1 MNLLN
6 RLTLKNLRLNKKR
19 TLVTIIGII
28 LSTALITGVATLVS
42 SFRNTIIEY
51 EKQHSGDY
59 HYVFYDVPSS
69 DLKYIKNNRNVEEIY
84 LNEDLGYSLLENGK
98 NSDKPYLYL
107 KAYSKG
113 SIEKLGF
120 KLIDGRLPEND
131 NEVVISSHI
140 KSNGG
145 VEYKIGD
152 ELNLNLGERIS
163 EGESIGQDVALKE
176 TENEK
181 IINESQKNYKIVGII
196 ERPNFD
202 IEPYYAPGYT
212 VVTILDDN
220 DVSGKLNVYVKYK
233 NVRKHISTTAQIIGI
248 DEQVM
253 KRMSDRSDN
262 MVSDSDIETFENAKY
277 IFATNDGLIRWE
289 NLEFKETTTN
299 TLYAVS
305 AVVIVIIIITS
316 VFCIRNSFEISIT
329 EKTKQYGMLASVG
342 ATSKQIK
349 KNVLYE
355 GFVLGIIGIP
365 IGILS
370 GLLAIF
376 VLLKIVSN
384 ILKDFLGFEFVF
396 TTNFFAIVISIILAI
411 ITIYLSARKSAKKA
425 SKISPIEA
433 IRNTDD
439 IKIKA
444 KKLKTPKIIK
454 KIFGVGGDIS
464 YKNLKRN
471 RKKYR
476 TTVISIIVS
485 VSIFIAMNAFV
496 QYAIGATSVYYKDY
510 DYNLVVS
517 GKEEDIN
524 QLLELAKN
532 DTVKKYSI
540 IRELSVKVSKD
551 AIEKHYTNEKKVADE
566 SVGTVNTEGNEEYIT
581 LVAVGKDEYMRILN
595 KNGLK
600 YEDVKNKVILN
611 DSAKTY
617 ISDKQVYSTYRIYDY
632 KKGDY
637 ISANIEN
644 KSIDLEIV
652 AITDTMPMGLQNSYY
667 SNGMFIISDEFF
679 DEYKDKNDRSI
690 NLYLDSS
697 NPNELEEIAQKS
709 SACKYVENIEIIA
722 KEQNAMWLVISIF
735 LYGFIAVISLIGVTN
750 IFNTITTNMELRQK
764 EFANLK
770 SIGMTKKEFNRMIR
784 LESVLYG
791 GKALII
797 GIPIGI
803 ALSYLLFKAFDIG
816 YAMMYTLPL
825 KAIGISIVA
834 VAILIWVIM
843 RFSLKKINKQNIIET
858 IRKDNI

>member
-42 SFRNTIIEY
+42 SFRSTIIEY
-51 EKQHSGDY
+51 EKQDSGDY
-59 HYVFYDVPSS
+59 HYVFYNVPAD
-69 DLKYIKNNRNVEEIY
+69 DLKYIKNNRNVEDVY
-84 LNEDLGYSLLENGK
+84 LNEDLGYSLLDGSK
-98 NSDKPYLYL
+98 NEDKPYLYL

-113 SIEKLGF
+113 SIEKLGIEL
-120 KLIDGRLPEND
+120 KEGRLPEND

-152 ELNLNLGERIS
+152 ELDLKLGERIS
-163 EGESIGQDVALKE
+163 DGESLDQGKALDE
-176 TENEK
+176 ERSESFVLRNE
-181 IINESQKNYKIVGII
+181 KNYKIVGII

-202 IEPYYAPGYT
+202 IEPYTAPGYT
-212 VVTILDDN
+212 VLTILNEN
-220 DVSGKLNVYVKYK
+220 DIKGSLNVYVRYK
-233 NVRKHISTTAQIIGI
+233 DVKKHLATTAQIIGI
-248 DEQVM
+248 DEQVL
-253 KRMSDRSDN
+253 KRISDPSNGMISESDTE
-262 MVSDSDIETFENAKY
+262 ILGNAKY
-277 IFATNDGLIRWE
+277 VFSKNDSLIRWE
-289 NLEFKETTTN
+289 NLELKEATRN
-299 TLYAVS
+299 VLYTVS
-305 AVVIVIIIITS
+305 AIVIVIMIVTS

-329 EKTKQYGMLASVG
+329 EKTRQYGMLASVG
-342 ATSKQIK
+342 ATSKQIR

-355 GFVLGIIGIP
+355 GLILGLIGVP
-365 IGILS
+365 VGILS
-370 GLLAIF
+370 GLIAIF
-376 VLLKIVSN
+376 VLLKVISH
-384 ILKDFLGFEFVF
+384 ILKSFLGFEFIF
-396 TTNFFAIVISIILAI
+396 TTNLLAIAISILLAG
-411 ITIYLSARKSAKKA
+411 ITIYLSARKSAKRA

-444 KKLKTPKIIK
+444 KKLRTPRIIK
-454 KIFGVGGDIS
+454 SLFGVGGDIS

-485 VSIFIAMNAFV
+485 VSIFIAMSAFIE
-496 QYAIGATSVYYKDY
+496 YAFGTTSVYYKDY
-510 DYNLVVS
+510 DYNLIVNGRTS
-517 GKEEDIN
+517 EIN
-524 QLLELAKN
+524 QLLEIVKN

-540 IRELSVKVSKD
+540 NRNLVAEVAGRELRN
-551 AIEKHYTNEKKVADE
+551 HYTSEKKNADE
-566 SVGTVNTEGNEEYIT
+566 SLGMINSNDEKDYAN
-581 LVAVGKDEYMRILN
+581 LVAVGKDEYMRFLS

-600 YEDVKNKVILN
+600 YDDVKDKVILN

-617 ISDKQVYSTYRIYDY
+617 IDSKKAYSMYRIYDY
-632 KKGDY
+632 KKGDH
-637 ISANIEN
+637 ISASING
-644 KSIDLEIV
+644 KSTDLEIA
-652 AITDTMPMGLQNSYY
+652 AIVDSVPMGPYY
-667 SNGMFIISDEFF
+667 SNGMFIVSDEFF
-679 DEYKDKNDRSI
+679 DKYKSKEDMSVS
-690 NLYLDSS
+690 LYMDSS
-697 NPNELEEIAQKS
+697 NPNELEEIVRKS
-709 SACKYVENIEIIA
+709 NIGSYVENIETIA
-722 KEQNAMWLVISIF
+722 KEQNAMMLAISIF

-791 GKALII
+791 GKALVI
-797 GIPIGI
+797 GIPIGVG
-803 ALSYLLFKAFDIG
+803 LSYLLFKAFGIS
-816 YAMMYTLPL
+816 YEMTYELPF
-825 KAIGISIVA
+825 KAIGISIVV
-834 VAILIWVIM
+834 VAILIWVVM

>member
-42 SFRNTIIEY
+42 SFRSTIIEY
-51 EKQHSGDY
+51 EKQDSGDY
-59 HYVFYDVPSS
+59 HYVFYNVPVD
-69 DLKYIKNNRNVEEIY
+69 DLKYIKNNRNVEDVY
-84 LNEDLGYSLLENGK
+84 LNEDLGYSLLDGSK
-98 NSDKPYLYL
+98 NEDKPYLYL

-113 SIEKLGF
+113 SIEKLGIEL
-120 KLIDGRLPEND
+120 KEGRLPEND

-152 ELNLNLGERIS
+152 ELDLKLGERIS
-163 EGESIGQDVALKE
+163 DGESLDQGKALDE
-176 TENEK
+176 ERSESFVLRNE
-181 IINESQKNYKIVGII
+181 KNYKIVGII

-202 IEPYYAPGYT
+202 IEPYTAPGYT
-212 VVTILDDN
+212 VLTILNEN
-220 DVSGKLNVYVKYK
+220 DIKGSLNVYVRYK
-233 NVRKHISTTAQIIGI
+233 DVKKHLATTAQIIGI
-248 DEQVM
+248 DEQVL
-253 KRMSDRSDN
+253 KRISDPSNGMISESDTE
-262 MVSDSDIETFENAKY
+262 IFGNAKY
-277 IFATNDGLIRWE
+277 VFSENDSLIRWE
-289 NLEFKETTTN
+289 NLEFKEATRN
-299 TLYAVS
+299 VLYTVS
-305 AVVIVIIIITS
+305 AIVIVIIIVTS

-329 EKTKQYGMLASVG
+329 EKTRQYGMLASVG
-342 ATSKQIK
+342 ATSKQIR

-355 GFVLGIIGIP
+355 GLILGLIGVP
-365 IGILS
+365 VGILS
-370 GLLAIF
+370 GLIA
-376 VLLKIVSN
+376 
-384 ILKDFLGFEFVF
+384 
-396 TTNFFAIVISIILAI
+396 ISILLAG

-444 KKLKTPKIIK
+444 KKLRTPRIIK
-454 KIFGVGGDIS
+454 SLFGVGGDIS

-485 VSIFIAMNAFV
+485 VSIFIAMSAFIE
-496 QYAIGATSVYYKDY
+496 YAFGTTSVYYKDY
-510 DYNLVVS
+510 DYNLIVNGRTS
-517 GKEEDIN
+517 EIN
-524 QLLELAKN
+524 QLLEIAKN

-540 IRELSVKVSKD
+540 NRDLVAEVAGRELRN
-551 AIEKHYTNEKKVADE
+551 HYTSEKKNADE
-566 SVGTVNTEGNEEYIT
+566 SLGMINSNDEKDYAN
-581 LVAVGKDEYMRILN
+581 LVAVGKDEYMRFLS

-600 YEDVKNKVILN
+600 YDDVKDKVILN

-617 ISDKQVYSTYRIYDY
+617 IDSKKAYSMYRIYDY
-632 KKGDY
+632 KKGDH
-637 ISANIEN
+637 ISASIDG
-644 KSIDLEIV
+644 KSTDLEIA
-652 AITDTMPMGLQNSYY
+652 AIVDSVPMGPYY
-667 SNGMFIISDEFF
+667 SNGMFIVSDEFF
-679 DEYKDKNDRSI
+679 DKYKSKEDMSVS
-690 NLYLDSS
+690 LYMDSS
-697 NPNELEEIAQKS
+697 NPNELEEIVRKS
-709 SACKYVENIEIIA
+709 NIGSYVENIETIA
-722 KEQNAMWLVISIF
+722 KEQNAMMLAISIF

-791 GKALII
+791 GKALVI
-797 GIPIGI
+797 GIPIGVG
-803 ALSYLLFKAFDIG
+803 LSYLLFKAFGIS
-816 YAMMYTLPL
+816 YEMTYELPF
-825 KAIGISIVA
+825 KAIGISIIA
-834 VAILIWVIM
+834 VAILIWTIM
-843 RFSLKKINKQNIIET
+843 KFSLNKINKQNIIET

>member
-42 SFRNTIIEY
+42 SFRSTIIEY
-51 EKQHSGDY
+51 EKQDSGDY
-59 HYVFYDVPSS
+59 HYVFYNVPVD
-69 DLKYIKNNRNVEEIY
+69 DLKYIKNNRNVEDVY
-84 LNEDLGYSLLENGK
+84 LNEDLGYSLLDGSK
-98 NSDKPYLYL
+98 NEDKPYLYL

-113 SIEKLGF
+113 SIEKLGIEL
-120 KLIDGRLPEND
+120 KEGRLPEND

-152 ELNLNLGERIS
+152 ELDLKLGERIS
-163 EGESIGQDVALKE
+163 DGESLDQGMALDE
-176 TENEK
+176 ERSESFVLRNE
-181 IINESQKNYKIVGII
+181 KNYKIVGII

-202 IEPYYAPGYT
+202 IEPYTAPGYT
-212 VVTILDDN
+212 VLTILNEN
-220 DVSGKLNVYVKYK
+220 DIKGSLNVYVRYK
-233 NVRKHISTTAQIIGI
+233 DVKKHLATTAQIIGI
-248 DEQVM
+248 DEQVL
-253 KRMSDRSDN
+253 KRISDPSNGMISESDTE
-262 MVSDSDIETFENAKY
+262 IFENAKY
-277 IFATNDGLIRWE
+277 VFSENDSLIRWE
-289 NLEFKETTTN
+289 NLEFKEATRN
-299 TLYAVS
+299 VLYTVS
-305 AVVIVIIIITS
+305 AIVIVIIIVTS

-329 EKTKQYGMLASVG
+329 EKTRQYGMLASVG
-342 ATSKQIK
+342 ATSKQIR

-355 GFVLGIIGIP
+355 GLILGLIGVP
-365 IGILS
+365 VGILS
-370 GLLAIF
+370 GLIAIF
-376 VLLKIVSN
+376 VLLKVISH
-384 ILKDFLGFEFVF
+384 ILKSFLGFEFIF
-396 TTNFFAIVISIILAI
+396 TTNLSAIAISILLAG

-444 KKLKTPKIIK
+444 KKLRTPRIIK
-454 KIFGVGGDIS
+454 SLFGVGGDIS

-485 VSIFIAMNAFV
+485 VSIFIAMSAFIE
-496 QYAIGATSVYYKDY
+496 YAFGTTSVYYKDY
-510 DYNLVVS
+510 DYNLIVNGRTS
-517 GKEEDIN
+517 EIN
-524 QLLELAKN
+524 QLLEIAKN

-540 IRELSVKVSKD
+540 NRDLVAEVAGRELRN
-551 AIEKHYTNEKKVADE
+551 HYTSEKKNADE
-566 SVGTVNTEGNEEYIT
+566 SLGMINSNDEKDYAN
-581 LVAVGKDEYMRILN
+581 LVAVGKDEYMRFLS

-600 YEDVKNKVILN
+600 YDDVKDKVILN

-617 ISDKQVYSTYRIYDY
+617 IDSKKAYSMYRIYDY
-632 KKGDY
+632 KKGDH
-637 ISANIEN
+637 ISASIDG
-644 KSIDLEIV
+644 KSTDLEIA
-652 AITDTMPMGLQNSYY
+652 AIVDSVPMGPYY
-667 SNGMFIISDEFF
+667 SNGMFIVSDEFF
-679 DEYKDKNDRSI
+679 DKYKSKEDMSVS
-690 NLYLDSS
+690 LYMDSS
-697 NPNELEEIAQKS
+697 NPNELEEIVRKS
-709 SACKYVENIEIIA
+709 NIGSYVENIETIA
-722 KEQNAMWLVISIF
+722 KEQNAMMLAISIF

-791 GKALII
+791 GKALVI
-797 GIPIGI
+797 GIPIGVG
-803 ALSYLLFKAFDIG
+803 LSYLLFKAFGIS
-816 YAMMYTLPL
+816 YEMTYELPF
-825 KAIGISIVA
+825 KAIGISIVV

>member
-42 SFRNTIIEY
+42 SFRSTIIEY

-59 HYVFYDVPSS
+59 HYVFYNVPAD
-69 DLKYIKNNRNVEEIY
+69 DLKYIRNNRNLDEVY
-84 LNEDLGYSLLENGK
+84 LNEDLGYSLLNGGK
-98 NSDKPYLYL
+98 NEDKPYLYL

-113 SIEKLGF
+113 SIEKLGIS
-120 KLIDGRLPEND
+120 LVDGRLPEND

-152 ELNLNLGERIS
+152 ELDLNLGERIS
-163 EGESIGQDVALKE
+163 DGESLGQGVALKDV
-176 TENEK
+176 ENEEFVPK
-181 IINESQKNYKIVGII
+181 SEKTYKIVGII
-196 ERPNFD
+196 ERPNLD
-202 IEPYYAPGYT
+202 VEPYTAPGYT
-212 VVTILDDN
+212 VLTILSDKYVTN
-220 DVSGKLNVYVKYK
+220 NLNVYVRYK
-233 NVRKHISTTAQIIGI
+233 DVKKHITTTAQIIGI

-253 KRMSDRSDN
+253 KRITDPSNGMISESDT
-262 MVSDSDIETFENAKY
+262 EAFGNAKY
-277 IFATNDGLIRWE
+277 SFSENDGLLRWE
-289 NLEFKETTTN
+289 NLEFNESTTN

-305 AVVIVIIIITS
+305 AVVIVIIIVTS
-316 VFCIRNSFEISIT
+316 VFCIKNSFEISIT
-329 EKTKQYGMLASVG
+329 EKTRQYGMLASVG

-355 GFVLGIIGIP
+355 GLILGLIGIP
-365 IGILS
+365 VGILS
-370 GLLAIF
+370 GLVAIF
-376 VLLKIVSN
+376 ILLKVISN
-384 ILKDFLGFEFVF
+384 ILKDFLGIEFIY
-396 TTNFFAIVISIILAI
+396 TTSFLAIAISIVLAS

-433 IRNTDD
+433 IRNADD

-444 KKLKTPKIIK
+444 KKLRTPKIIK
-454 KIFGVGGDIS
+454 RLFGIGGDIS

-485 VSIFIAMNAFV
+485 VSIFIAMSAFV
-496 QYAIGATSVYYKDY
+496 QYAFGATSVYYKNY
-510 DYNLVVS
+510 DYNLVVNAS
-517 GKEEDIN
+517 ESDIN
-524 QLLELAKN
+524 QLLEIAKN

-540 IRELSVKVSKD
+540 TRQLMLDVSEKELTN
-551 AIEKHYTNEKKVADE
+551 HYTNEKKSADE
-566 SVGTVNTEGNEEYIT
+566 SIGVINPDNEKDYIT
-581 LVAVGKDEYMRILN
+581 IFAVGKEEYMRFLN

-600 YEDVKNKVILN
+600 YEDVKDKVILK
-611 DSAKTY
+611 DSTKTY
-617 ISDKQVYSTYRIYDY
+617 IDSKKTYSMYRVYDY

-637 ISANIEN
+637 ISASIDG
-644 KSIDLEIV
+644 KSIDLEIA
-652 AITDTMPMGLQNSYY
+652 AIVDSVPMGLQNDYY
-667 SNGMFIISDEFF
+667 PNGMLIVSDEFF
-679 DEYKDKNDRSI
+679 DKYKNKDDMSVS
-690 NLYLDSS
+690 LYADSS
-697 NPNELEEIAQKS
+697 NPSELEEFAKKS
-709 SACKYVENIEIIA
+709 SAVKYVENIETMV
-722 KEQNAMWLVISIF
+722 KEQSAMWLVISIF

-803 ALSYLLFKAFDIG
+803 GLSYLLFKSFGIG
-816 YAMMYTLPL
+816 YEMTYELPL
-825 KAIGISIVA
+825 KAIGISIIA
-834 VAILIWVIM
+834 VVVLIWVIM

>member
-42 SFRNTIIEY
+42 SFRSTIIEY
-51 EKQHSGDY
+51 EKQDSGDY
-59 HYVFYDVPSS
+59 HYVFYNVPAD
-69 DLKYIKNNRNVEEIY
+69 DLKYIKNNRNVEDVY
-84 LNEDLGYSLLENGK
+84 LNEDLGYSLLDGSK
-98 NSDKPYLYL
+98 NEDKPYLYL

-113 SIEKLGF
+113 SIEKLGIEL
-120 KLIDGRLPEND
+120 KEGRLPEND

-152 ELNLNLGERIS
+152 ELDLKLGERIS
-163 EGESIGQDVALKE
+163 DGESLDQGKALDE
-176 TENEK
+176 ERSESFVLRNE
-181 IINESQKNYKIVGII
+181 KNYKIVGII

-202 IEPYYAPGYT
+202 IEPYTAPGYT
-212 VVTILDDN
+212 VLTILNEN
-220 DVSGKLNVYVKYK
+220 DIKGSLNVYVRYK
-233 NVRKHISTTAQIIGI
+233 DVKKHLATTAQIIGI
-248 DEQVM
+248 DEQVL
-253 KRMSDRSDN
+253 KRISDPSNGMISESDTE
-262 MVSDSDIETFENAKY
+262 ILGNAKY
-277 IFATNDGLIRWE
+277 VFSKNDSLIRWE
-289 NLEFKETTTN
+289 NLEFKEATRN
-299 TLYAVS
+299 VLYTVS
-305 AVVIVIIIITS
+305 AIVIVIIIVTS

-329 EKTKQYGMLASVG
+329 EKTRQYGMLASVG
-342 ATSKQIK
+342 ATSKQIR

-355 GFVLGIIGIP
+355 GLILGLIGVP
-365 IGILS
+365 VGILS
-370 GLLAIF
+370 GLIAIF
-376 VLLKIVSN
+376 VLLKVISH
-384 ILKDFLGFEFVF
+384 ILKSFLGFEFIF
-396 TTNFFAIVISIILAI
+396 TTNLLAIAISILLAG
-411 ITIYLSARKSAKKA
+411 ITIYLSARKSAKRA

-444 KKLKTPKIIK
+444 KKLRTPRIIK
-454 KIFGVGGDIS
+454 SLFGVGGDIS

-485 VSIFIAMNAFV
+485 VSIFIAMSAFIE
-496 QYAIGATSVYYKDY
+496 YAFGTTSVYYKDY
-510 DYNLVVS
+510 DYNLIVNGRTS
-517 GKEEDIN
+517 EIN
-524 QLLELAKN
+524 QLLEIVKN

-540 IRELSVKVSKD
+540 NRNLVAEVAGRELRN
-551 AIEKHYTNEKKVADE
+551 HYTSEKKNADE
-566 SVGTVNTEGNEEYIT
+566 SLGMINSNDEKDYAN
-581 LVAVGKDEYMRILN
+581 LVAVGKDEYMRFLS

-600 YEDVKNKVILN
+600 YDDVKDKVILN

-617 ISDKQVYSTYRIYDY
+617 IDSKKAYSMYRIYDY
-632 KKGDY
+632 KKGDH
-637 ISANIEN
+637 ISASING
-644 KSIDLEIV
+644 KSTDLEIA
-652 AITDTMPMGLQNSYY
+652 AIVDSGPMGPYY
-667 SNGMFIISDEFF
+667 SNGMFIVSDEFF
-679 DEYKDKNDRSI
+679 DKYKSKEDMSVS
-690 NLYLDSS
+690 LYMDSS
-697 NPNELEEIAQKS
+697 NPNELEEIVRKS
-709 SACKYVENIEIIA
+709 NIGSYVENIETIA
-722 KEQNAMWLVISIF
+722 KEQNAMMLAISIF

-791 GKALII
+791 GKALVI
-797 GIPIGI
+797 GIPIGVG
-803 ALSYLLFKAFDIG
+803 LSYLLFKAFGIS
-816 YAMMYTLPL
+816 YEMTYELPF
-825 KAIGISIVA
+825 KAIGISIVV
-834 VAILIWVIM
+834 VAILIWVVM

>member
-6 RLTLKNLRLNKKR
+6 RLTLKNLMLNKKR

-42 SFRNTIIEY
+42 SFRSTIIEY
-51 EKQHSGDY
+51 EKQDSGDY
-59 HYVFYDVPSS
+59 HYVFYNVPID
-69 DLKYIKNNRNVEEIY
+69 DLKYIKNNRNVEDVY
-84 LNEDLGYSLLENGK
+84 LNEDLGYSLLDGSK
-98 NSDKPYLYL
+98 NEDKPYLYL

-113 SIEKLGF
+113 SIEKLGIEL
-120 KLIDGRLPEND
+120 KEGRLPEND

-152 ELNLNLGERIS
+152 ELDLKLGERIS
-163 EGESIGQDVALKE
+163 DGESLDQGMALDE
-176 TENEK
+176 ERSESFVLRNE
-181 IINESQKNYKIVGII
+181 KNYKIVGII

-202 IEPYYAPGYT
+202 IEPYTAPGYT
-212 VVTILDDN
+212 VLTILNEN
-220 DVSGKLNVYVKYK
+220 DIKGSLNVYVRYK
-233 NVRKHISTTAQIIGI
+233 DVKKHLATTAQIIGI
-248 DEQVM
+248 DEQVL
-253 KRMSDRSDN
+253 KRISDPSNGMISESDTE
-262 MVSDSDIETFENAKY
+262 IFGNAKY
-277 IFATNDGLIRWE
+277 VFSENDSLIRWE
-289 NLEFKETTTN
+289 NLEFKEATRN
-299 TLYAVS
+299 VLYTVS
-305 AVVIVIIIITS
+305 AIVIVIIIVTS

-329 EKTKQYGMLASVG
+329 EKTRQYGMLASVG
-342 ATSKQIK
+342 ATSKQIR

-355 GFVLGIIGIP
+355 GLILGLIGVP
-365 IGILS
+365 VGILS
-370 GLLAIF
+370 GLIAIF
-376 VLLKIVSN
+376 VLLKVISH
-384 ILKDFLGFEFVF
+384 ILKSFLGFEFIF
-396 TTNFFAIVISIILAI
+396 TTNLSAIAISILLAG

-444 KKLKTPKIIK
+444 KKLRTPRIIK
-454 KIFGVGGDIS
+454 SLFGVGGDIS

-485 VSIFIAMNAFV
+485 VSIFIAMSAFIE
-496 QYAIGATSVYYKDY
+496 YAFGTTSVYYKDY
-510 DYNLVVS
+510 DYNLIVNGRTS
-517 GKEEDIN
+517 EIN
-524 QLLELAKN
+524 QLLEIAKN

-540 IRELSVKVSKD
+540 NRDLVAEVAGRELRN
-551 AIEKHYTNEKKVADE
+551 HYTSEKKNADE
-566 SVGTVNTEGNEEYIT
+566 SLGMINSNDEKDYAN
-581 LVAVGKDEYMRILN
+581 LVAVGKDEYMRFLS

-600 YEDVKNKVILN
+600 YDDVKDKVILN

-617 ISDKQVYSTYRIYDY
+617 IDSKKAYSMYRIYDY
-632 KKGDY
+632 KKGDH
-637 ISANIEN
+637 ISASIDG
-644 KSIDLEIV
+644 KSTDLEIA
-652 AITDTMPMGLQNSYY
+652 AIVDSVPMGPYY
-667 SNGMFIISDEFF
+667 SNGMFIVSDEFF
-679 DEYKDKNDRSI
+679 DKYKSKEDMSVS
-690 NLYLDSS
+690 LYMDSS
-697 NPNELEEIAQKS
+697 NPNELEEIAKKS
-709 SACKYVENIEIIA
+709 SACNYVENIEIIA

-791 GKALII
+791 GKALVI
-797 GIPIGI
+797 GIPIGVG
-803 ALSYLLFKAFDIG
+803 LSYLLFKAFGIS
-816 YAMMYTLPL
+816 YEMTYELPF
-825 KAIGISIVA
+825 KAIGISIVV
-834 VAILIWVIM
+834 VAILIWVVM

>member
-42 SFRNTIIEY
+42 SFRSTIIEY
-51 EKQHSGDY
+51 EKQDSGDY
-59 HYVFYDVPSS
+59 HYVFYNVPVD
-69 DLKYIKNNRNVEEIY
+69 DLKYIKNNRNVEDVY
-84 LNEDLGYSLLENGK
+84 LNEDLGYSLLDGSK
-98 NSDKPYLYL
+98 NEDKPYLYL

-113 SIEKLGF
+113 SIEKLGIEL
-120 KLIDGRLPEND
+120 KEGRLPEND

-152 ELNLNLGERIS
+152 ELDLKLGERIS
-163 EGESIGQDVALKE
+163 DGESLDQGKALDE
-176 TENEK
+176 ERSESFVLRNE
-181 IINESQKNYKIVGII
+181 KNYKIVGII

-202 IEPYYAPGYT
+202 IEPYTAPGYT
-212 VVTILDDN
+212 VLTILNEN
-220 DVSGKLNVYVKYK
+220 DIKGSLNVYVRYK
-233 NVRKHISTTAQIIGI
+233 DVKKHLATTAQIIGI
-248 DEQVM
+248 DEQVL
-253 KRMSDRSDN
+253 KRISDPSNGMISESDTE
-262 MVSDSDIETFENAKY
+262 IFGNAKY
-277 IFATNDGLIRWE
+277 VFSENDSLIRWE
-289 NLEFKETTTN
+289 NLEFKEATRN
-299 TLYAVS
+299 VLYTVS
-305 AVVIVIIIITS
+305 AIVIVIIIVTS

-329 EKTKQYGMLASVG
+329 EKTRQYGMLASVG
-342 ATSKQIK
+342 ATSKQIR

-355 GFVLGIIGIP
+355 GLILGLIGVP
-365 IGILS
+365 VGILS
-370 GLLAIF
+370 GLIAIF
-376 VLLKIVSN
+376 VLLKVISH
-384 ILKDFLGFEFVF
+384 ILKSFLGFEFIF
-396 TTNFFAIVISIILAI
+396 TTNLSAIAISILLAG

-444 KKLKTPKIIK
+444 KKLRTPRIIK
-454 KIFGVGGDIS
+454 SLFGVGGDIS

-485 VSIFIAMNAFV
+485 VSIFIAMSAFIE
-496 QYAIGATSVYYKDY
+496 YAFGTTSVYYKDY
-510 DYNLVVS
+510 DYNLIVNGRTS
-517 GKEEDIN
+517 EIN
-524 QLLELAKN
+524 QLLEIAKN

-540 IRELSVKVSKD
+540 NRDLVAEVAGRELRN
-551 AIEKHYTNEKKVADE
+551 HYTSEKKNADE
-566 SVGTVNTEGNEEYIT
+566 SLGMINSNDEKDYAN
-581 LVAVGKDEYMRILN
+581 LVAVGKDEYMRFLS

-600 YEDVKNKVILN
+600 YDDVKDKVILN

-617 ISDKQVYSTYRIYDY
+617 IDSKKAYSMYRIYDY
-632 KKGDY
+632 KKGDH
-637 ISANIEN
+637 ISASIDG
-644 KSIDLEIV
+644 KSTDLEIA
-652 AITDTMPMGLQNSYY
+652 AIVDSVPMGPYY
-667 SNGMFIISDEFF
+667 SNGMFIVSDEFF
-679 DEYKDKNDRSI
+679 DKYKSKEDMSVS
-690 NLYLDSS
+690 LYMDSS
-697 NPNELEEIAQKS
+697 NPNELEEIAKKS
-709 SACKYVENIEIIA
+709 SACNYVENIEIIA

-791 GKALII
+791 GKALVI
-797 GIPIGI
+797 GIPIGVG
-803 ALSYLLFKAFDIG
+803 LSYLLFKAFGIS
-816 YAMMYTLPL
+816 YEMTYELPF
-825 KAIGISIVA
+825 KAIGISIVV
-834 VAILIWVIM
+834 VAILIWVVM

>member
-42 SFRNTIIEY
+42 SFRSTIIEY
-51 EKQHSGDY
+51 EKQDSGDY
-59 HYVFYDVPSS
+59 HYVFYNVPVD
-69 DLKYIKNNRNVEEIY
+69 DLKYIKNNRNVEDVY
-84 LNEDLGYSLLENGK
+84 LNEDLGYSLLDGSK
-98 NSDKPYLYL
+98 NEDKPYLYL

-113 SIEKLGF
+113 SIEKLGIEL
-120 KLIDGRLPEND
+120 KEGRLPEND

-152 ELNLNLGERIS
+152 ELDLKLGERIS
-163 EGESIGQDVALKE
+163 DGESLDQGMALDE
-176 TENEK
+176 ERSESFVLRNE
-181 IINESQKNYKIVGII
+181 KNYKIVGII

-202 IEPYYAPGYT
+202 IEPYTAPGYT
-212 VVTILDDN
+212 VLTILNEN
-220 DVSGKLNVYVKYK
+220 DIKGSLNVYVRYK
-233 NVRKHISTTAQIIGI
+233 DVKKHLATTAQIIGI
-248 DEQVM
+248 DEQVL
-253 KRMSDRSDN
+253 KRISDPSNGMISESDTE
-262 MVSDSDIETFENAKY
+262 IFGNAKY
-277 IFATNDGLIRWE
+277 VFSENDSLIRWE
-289 NLEFKETTTN
+289 NLEFKEATRN
-299 TLYAVS
+299 VLYTVS
-305 AVVIVIIIITS
+305 AIVIVIIIVTS

-329 EKTKQYGMLASVG
+329 EKTRQYGMLASVG
-342 ATSKQIK
+342 ATSKQIR

-355 GFVLGIIGIP
+355 GLILGLIGVP
-365 IGILS
+365 VGILS
-370 GLLAIF
+370 GLIAIF
-376 VLLKIVSN
+376 VLLKVISH
-384 ILKDFLGFEFVF
+384 ILKSFLGFEFIF
-396 TTNFFAIVISIILAI
+396 TTNLSAIAISILLAG

-444 KKLKTPKIIK
+444 KKLRTPRIIK
-454 KIFGVGGDIS
+454 SLFGVGGDIS

-485 VSIFIAMNAFV
+485 VSIFIAMSAFIE
-496 QYAIGATSVYYKDY
+496 YAFGTTSVYYKDY
-510 DYNLVVS
+510 DYNLIVNGRTS
-517 GKEEDIN
+517 EIN
-524 QLLELAKN
+524 QLLEIAKN

-540 IRELSVKVSKD
+540 NRDLVAEVAGRELRN
-551 AIEKHYTNEKKVADE
+551 HYTSEKKNADE
-566 SVGTVNTEGNEEYIT
+566 SLGMINSNDEKDYAN
-581 LVAVGKDEYMRILN
+581 LVAVGKDEYMRFLS

-600 YEDVKNKVILN
+600 YDDVKDKVILN

-617 ISDKQVYSTYRIYDY
+617 IDSKKAYSMYRIYDY
-632 KKGDY
+632 KKGDH
-637 ISANIEN
+637 ISASIDG
-644 KSIDLEIV
+644 KSTDLEIA
-652 AITDTMPMGLQNSYY
+652 AIVDSVPMGPYY
-667 SNGMFIISDEFF
+667 SNGMFIVSDEFF
-679 DEYKDKNDRSI
+679 DKYKSKEDMSVS
-690 NLYLDSS
+690 LYMDSS
-697 NPNELEEIAQKS
+697 NPNELEEIVRKS
-709 SACKYVENIEIIA
+709 NIGSYVENIETIA
-722 KEQNAMWLVISIF
+722 KEQNAMMLAISIF

-784 LESVLYG
+784 LESVLYV
-791 GKALII
+791 GKALVI

-803 ALSYLLFKAFDIG
+803 VLSYLLFKAFGIG
-816 YAMMYTLPL
+816 YEMAYKLPL
-825 KAIGISIVA
+825 KAIGISIIA

>member
-42 SFRNTIIEY
+42 SFRSTIIEY

-59 HYVFYDVPSS
+59 HYVFYNVPAD
-69 DLKYIKNNRNVEEIY
+69 DLKYIRNNRNVEDVY
-84 LNEDLGYSLLENGK
+84 LNEDLGYSLLNGGK
-98 NSDKPYLYL
+98 NEDKPYLYL

-113 SIEKLGF
+113 SIEKLGIS
-120 KLIDGRLPEND
+120 LVDGRLPEND

-152 ELNLNLGERIS
+152 ELDLNLGERIS
-163 EGESIGQDVALKE
+163 DGESLGQGVALKDV
-176 TENEK
+176 ENEEFVPK
-181 IINESQKNYKIVGII
+181 SEKTYKIVGII
-196 ERPNFD
+196 ERPNLD
-202 IEPYYAPGYT
+202 VEPYTAPGYT
-212 VVTILDDN
+212 VLTILSDKYVTN
-220 DVSGKLNVYVKYK
+220 NLNVYVRYK
-233 NVRKHISTTAQIIGI
+233 DVKKHITTTAQIIEI

-253 KRMSDRSDN
+253 KRITDPSNGMISESDT
-262 MVSDSDIETFENAKY
+262 EAFGNAKY
-277 IFATNDGLIRWE
+277 SFSENDGLLRWE
-289 NLEFKETTTN
+289 NLEFNESTTN

-305 AVVIVIIIITS
+305 AVVIVIIIVTS
-316 VFCIRNSFEISIT
+316 VFCIKNSFEISIT
-329 EKTKQYGMLASVG
+329 EKTRQYGMLASVG
-342 ATSKQIK
+342 ATSKQIR

-355 GFVLGIIGIP
+355 GLILGLIGIP
-365 IGILS
+365 VGILS
-370 GLLAIF
+370 GLVAIF
-376 VLLKIVSN
+376 ILLKVISN
-384 ILKDFLGFEFVF
+384 ILKDFLGIEFIYATSF
-396 TTNFFAIVISIILAI
+396 LAIAISIVLAS

-433 IRNTDD
+433 IRNADD

-444 KKLKTPKIIK
+444 KKLRTPKIIK
-454 KIFGVGGDIS
+454 RLFGIGGDIS

-485 VSIFIAMNAFV
+485 VSIFIAMSAFV
-496 QYAIGATSVYYKDY
+496 QYAFGATSVYYKNY
-510 DYNLVVS
+510 DYNLVVNAS
-517 GKEEDIN
+517 ESDIN
-524 QLLELAKN
+524 QLLEIAKN

-540 IRELSVKVSKD
+540 TRQLMLDVSGKELTN
-551 AIEKHYTNEKKVADE
+551 HYTNEKKSADE
-566 SVGTVNTEGNEEYIT
+566 SIGVINPDNEKDYIT
-581 LVAVGKDEYMRILN
+581 IFAVGKEEYMRFLN

-600 YEDVKNKVILN
+600 YEDVKDKVILK
-611 DSAKTY
+611 DSTKTY
-617 ISDKQVYSTYRIYDY
+617 
-632 KKGDY
+632 
-637 ISANIEN
+637 
-644 KSIDLEIV
+644 IDLEIA
-652 AITDTMPMGLQNSYY
+652 AIVDSVPMGLQNDYY
-667 SNGMFIISDEFF
+667 SNGMLIVSDEFF
-679 DEYKDKNDRSI
+679 DKYKNKDDMSVS
-690 NLYLDSS
+690 LYADSS
-697 NPNELEEIAQKS
+697 NPSELEEFAKKS
-709 SACKYVENIEIIA
+709 SAVKYVENIETMV
-722 KEQNAMWLVISIF
+722 KEQSAMWLVISIF

-791 GKALII
+791 GKALVI

-803 ALSYLLFKAFDIG
+803 GLSYLLFKSFGIG
-816 YAMMYTLPL
+816 YEMTYELPL
-825 KAIGISIVA
+825 KAIGISIIA
-834 VAILIWVIM
+834 VVVLIWVIM

>member
-42 SFRNTIIEY
+42 SFRSTIIEY
-51 EKQHSGDY
+51 EKQDSGDY
-59 HYVFYDVPSS
+59 HYVFYNVPVD
-69 DLKYIKNNRNVEEIY
+69 DLKYIKNNRNVEDVY
-84 LNEDLGYSLLENGK
+84 LNEDLGYSLLNGSK
-98 NSDKPYLYL
+98 NEDKPYLYL

-113 SIEKLGF
+113 SIEKLGIEL
-120 KLIDGRLPEND
+120 KEGRLPEND

-152 ELNLNLGERIS
+152 ELDLKLGERIS
-163 EGESIGQDVALKE
+163 DGESLDQGKALDE
-176 TENEK
+176 ERSESFVLRNE
-181 IINESQKNYKIVGII
+181 KNYKIVGII

-202 IEPYYAPGYT
+202 IEPYTAPGYT
-212 VVTILDDN
+212 VLTILNEN
-220 DVSGKLNVYVKYK
+220 DIKGSLNVYVRYK
-233 NVRKHISTTAQIIGI
+233 DVKKHLATTAQIIGI
-248 DEQVM
+248 DEQVL
-253 KRMSDRSDN
+253 KRISDPSNGMISESDTE
-262 MVSDSDIETFENAKY
+262 IFGNAKY
-277 IFATNDGLIRWE
+277 VFSENDSLIRWE
-289 NLEFKETTTN
+289 NLEFKEATRN
-299 TLYAVS
+299 VLYTVS
-305 AVVIVIIIITS
+305 AIVIVIIIVTS

-329 EKTKQYGMLASVG
+329 EKTRQYGMLASVG
-342 ATSKQIK
+342 ATSKQIR

-355 GFVLGIIGIP
+355 GLILGLIGVP
-365 IGILS
+365 VGILS
-370 GLLAIF
+370 GLIAIF
-376 VLLKIVSN
+376 VLLKVISH
-384 ILKDFLGFEFVF
+384 ILKSFLGFEFIF
-396 TTNFFAIVISIILAI
+396 TTNLSAIAISILLAG

-444 KKLKTPKIIK
+444 KKLRTPRIIK
-454 KIFGVGGDIS
+454 SLFGVGGDIS

-485 VSIFIAMNAFV
+485 VSIFIAMSAFIE
-496 QYAIGATSVYYKDY
+496 YAFGTTSVYYKDY
-510 DYNLVVS
+510 DYNLIVNGRTS
-517 GKEEDIN
+517 EIN
-524 QLLELAKN
+524 QLLEIVKN

-540 IRELSVKVSKD
+540 NRNLVAEVAGRELRN
-551 AIEKHYTNEKKVADE
+551 HYTSEKKNADE
-566 SVGTVNTEGNEEYIT
+566 SLGMINSNDEKDYAN
-581 LVAVGKDEYMRILN
+581 LVAVGKDEYMRFLS

-600 YEDVKNKVILN
+600 YDDVKDKVILN

-617 ISDKQVYSTYRIYDY
+617 IDSKKAYSMYRIYDY
-632 KKGDY
+632 KKGDH
-637 ISANIEN
+637 ISASING
-644 KSIDLEIV
+644 KSTDLEIA
-652 AITDTMPMGLQNSYY
+652 AIVDSVPMGPYY
-667 SNGMFIISDEFF
+667 SNGMFIVSDEFF
-679 DEYKDKNDRSI
+679 DKYKSKEDMSVS
-690 NLYLDSS
+690 LYMDSS
-697 NPNELEEIAQKS
+697 NPNELEEIVRKS
-709 SACKYVENIEIIA
+709 NIGSYVENIETIA
-722 KEQNAMWLVISIF
+722 KEQNAMMLAISIF

-791 GKALII
+791 GKALVI
-797 GIPIGI
+797 GIPIGVG
-803 ALSYLLFKAFDIG
+803 LSYLLFKAFGIS
-816 YAMMYTLPL
+816 YEMTYELPF
-825 KAIGISIVA
+825 KAIGISIVV
-834 VAILIWVIM
+834 VAILIWVVM

>member
-42 SFRNTIIEY
+42 SFRSTIIEY
-51 EKQHSGDY
+51 EKQDSGDY
-59 HYVFYDVPSS
+59 HYVFYNVPVD
-69 DLKYIKNNRNVEEIY
+69 DLKYIKNNRNVEDVY
-84 LNEDLGYSLLENGK
+84 LNEDLGYSLLDGSK
-98 NSDKPYLYL
+98 NEDKPYLYL

-113 SIEKLGF
+113 SIEKLGIEL
-120 KLIDGRLPEND
+120 KEGRLPEND

-152 ELNLNLGERIS
+152 ELDLKLGERIS
-163 EGESIGQDVALKE
+163 DGESLDQGKALDE
-176 TENEK
+176 ERSESFVLRNE
-181 IINESQKNYKIVGII
+181 KNYKIVGII

-202 IEPYYAPGYT
+202 IEPYTAPGYT
-212 VVTILDDN
+212 VLTILNEN
-220 DVSGKLNVYVKYK
+220 DINGSLNVYVRYK
-233 NVRKHISTTAQIIGI
+233 DVKKHLATTAQFIGI
-248 DEQVM
+248 DEQVL
-253 KRMSDRSDN
+253 KRISDPSNGMISESDTE
-262 MVSDSDIETFENAKY
+262 IFGNAKY
-277 IFATNDGLIRWE
+277 VFSENDSLIRWE
-289 NLEFKETTTN
+289 NLEFKEATRN
-299 TLYAVS
+299 VLYTVS
-305 AVVIVIIIITS
+305 AIVIVIIIVTS

-329 EKTKQYGMLASVG
+329 EKTRQYGMLASVG
-342 ATSKQIK
+342 ATSKQIR

-355 GFVLGIIGIP
+355 GLILGLIGVP
-365 IGILS
+365 VGILS
-370 GLLAIF
+370 GLIAIF
-376 VLLKIVSN
+376 VLLKVISH
-384 ILKDFLGFEFVF
+384 ILKSFLGFEFIF
-396 TTNFFAIVISIILAI
+396 TTNLLAIAISILLAG
-411 ITIYLSARKSAKKA
+411 ITIYLSARKSAKRA

-444 KKLKTPKIIK
+444 KKLRTPRIIK
-454 KIFGVGGDIS
+454 SLFGVGGDIS

-485 VSIFIAMNAFV
+485 VSIFIAMSAFIE
-496 QYAIGATSVYYKDY
+496 YAFGTTSVYYKDY
-510 DYNLVVS
+510 DYNLIVNGRTS
-517 GKEEDIN
+517 EIN
-524 QLLELAKN
+524 QLLEIVKN

-540 IRELSVKVSKD
+540 NRNLVAEVAGRELRN
-551 AIEKHYTNEKKVADE
+551 HYTSEKKNADE
-566 SVGTVNTEGNEEYIT
+566 SLGMINSNDEKDYAN
-581 LVAVGKDEYMRILN
+581 LVAVGKDEYMRFLS

-600 YEDVKNKVILN
+600 YDDVKDKVILN

-617 ISDKQVYSTYRIYDY
+617 IDSKKAYSMYRIYDY
-632 KKGDY
+632 KKGDH
-637 ISANIEN
+637 ISASING
-644 KSIDLEIV
+644 KSTDLEIA
-652 AITDTMPMGLQNSYY
+652 AIVDSVPMGPYY
-667 SNGMFIISDEFF
+667 SNGMFIVSDEFF
-679 DEYKDKNDRSI
+679 DKYKSKEDMSVS
-690 NLYLDSS
+690 LYMDSS
-697 NPNELEEIAQKS
+697 NPNELEEIVRKS
-709 SACKYVENIEIIA
+709 NIGSYVENIETIA
-722 KEQNAMWLVISIF
+722 KEQNAMMLAISIF

-791 GKALII
+791 SKALVI
-797 GIPIGI
+797 GIPIGVG
-803 ALSYLLFKAFDIG
+803 LSYLLFKAFGIS
-816 YAMMYTLPL
+816 YEMTYELPF
-825 KAIGISIVA
+825 KAIGISIVV

>member
-42 SFRNTIIEY
+42 SFRSTIIEY
-51 EKQHSGDY
+51 EKQDSGDY
-59 HYVFYDVPSS
+59 HYVFYNVLAD
-69 DLKYIKNNRNVEEIY
+69 DLKYIKNNRNVEDVY
-84 LNEDLGYSLLENGK
+84 LNEDLGYSLLDGSK
-98 NSDKPYLYL
+98 NEDKPYLYL

-113 SIEKLGF
+113 SIEKLGIEL
-120 KLIDGRLPEND
+120 KEGRLPEND

-152 ELNLNLGERIS
+152 ELDLKLGERIS
-163 EGESIGQDVALKE
+163 DGESLDQGKALDE
-176 TENEK
+176 ERSESFVLRNE
-181 IINESQKNYKIVGII
+181 KNYKIVGII

-202 IEPYYAPGYT
+202 IEPYTAPGYT
-212 VVTILDDN
+212 VLTILNEN
-220 DVSGKLNVYVKYK
+220 DIKGSLNVYVRYK
-233 NVRKHISTTAQIIGI
+233 DVKKHLATTAQIIGI
-248 DEQVM
+248 DEQVL
-253 KRMSDRSDN
+253 KRISDPSNGMISESDTE
-262 MVSDSDIETFENAKY
+262 ILGNAKY
-277 IFATNDGLIRWE
+277 VFSKNDSLIRWE
-289 NLEFKETTTN
+289 NLELKEATRN
-299 TLYAVS
+299 VLYTVS
-305 AVVIVIIIITS
+305 AIVIVIIIVTS

-329 EKTKQYGMLASVG
+329 EKTRQYGMLASVG
-342 ATSKQIK
+342 ATSKQIR

-355 GFVLGIIGIP
+355 GLILGLIGVP
-365 IGILS
+365 VGILS
-370 GLLAIF
+370 GLIAIF
-376 VLLKIVSN
+376 VLLKVISH
-384 ILKDFLGFEFVF
+384 ILKSFLGFEFIF
-396 TTNFFAIVISIILAI
+396 TTNLLAIAISILLAG
-411 ITIYLSARKSAKKA
+411 ITIYLSARKSAKRA

-444 KKLKTPKIIK
+444 KKLRTPRIIK
-454 KIFGVGGDIS
+454 SLFGVGGDIS

-485 VSIFIAMNAFV
+485 VSIFIAMSAFIE
-496 QYAIGATSVYYKDY
+496 YAFGTTSVYYKDY
-510 DYNLVVS
+510 DYNLIVNGRTS
-517 GKEEDIN
+517 EIN
-524 QLLELAKN
+524 QLLEIVKN

-540 IRELSVKVSKD
+540 NRNLVAEVAGRELRN
-551 AIEKHYTNEKKVADE
+551 HYTSEKKNADE
-566 SVGTVNTEGNEEYIT
+566 SLGMINSNDEKDYAN
-581 LVAVGKDEYMRILN
+581 LVAVGKDEYMRFLS

-600 YEDVKNKVILN
+600 YDDVKDKVILN

-617 ISDKQVYSTYRIYDY
+617 IDSKKAYSMYRIYDY
-632 KKGDY
+632 KKGDH
-637 ISANIEN
+637 ISASING
-644 KSIDLEIV
+644 KSTDLEIA
-652 AITDTMPMGLQNSYY
+652 AIVDSVPMGPYY
-667 SNGMFIISDEFF
+667 SNGMFIVSDEFF
-679 DEYKDKNDRSI
+679 DKYKSKEDMSVS
-690 NLYLDSS
+690 LYMDSS
-697 NPNELEEIAQKS
+697 NPNELEEIVRKS
-709 SACKYVENIEIIA
+709 NIGSYVENIETIA
-722 KEQNAMWLVISIF
+722 KEQNAMMLAISIF

-791 GKALII
+791 GKALVI
-797 GIPIGI
+797 GIPIGVG
-803 ALSYLLFKAFDIG
+803 LSYLLFKAFGIS
-816 YAMMYTLPL
+816 YEMTYELPF
-825 KAIGISIVA
+825 KAIGISIVV
-834 VAILIWVIM
+834 VAILIWVVM

>member
-42 SFRNTIIEY
+42 SFRSTIIEY
-51 EKQHSGDY
+51 EKQDSGDY
-59 HYVFYDVPSS
+59 HYVFYNVPVD
-69 DLKYIKNNRNVEEIY
+69 DLKYIKNNRNVEDVY
-84 LNEDLGYSLLENGK
+84 LNEDLGYSLLDGSK
-98 NSDKPYLYL
+98 NEDKPYLYL

-113 SIEKLGF
+113 SIEKLGIEL
-120 KLIDGRLPEND
+120 KEGRLPEND

-152 ELNLNLGERIS
+152 ELDLKLGERIS
-163 EGESIGQDVALKE
+163 DGESLDQGMALDE
-176 TENEK
+176 ERSESFVLRNE
-181 IINESQKNYKIVGII
+181 KNYKIVGII

-202 IEPYYAPGYT
+202 IEPYTAPGYT
-212 VVTILDDN
+212 VLTILNEN
-220 DVSGKLNVYVKYK
+220 DIKGSLNVYVRYK
-233 NVRKHISTTAQIIGI
+233 DVKKHLATTAQIIGI
-248 DEQVM
+248 DEQVL
-253 KRMSDRSDN
+253 KRISDPSNGMISESDTE
-262 MVSDSDIETFENAKY
+262 IFENAKY
-277 IFATNDGLIRWE
+277 VFSENDSLIRWE
-289 NLEFKETTTN
+289 NLEFKEATRN
-299 TLYAVS
+299 VLYTVS
-305 AVVIVIIIITS
+305 AIVIVIIIVTS

-329 EKTKQYGMLASVG
+329 EKTRQYGMLASVG
-342 ATSKQIK
+342 ATSKQIR

-355 GFVLGIIGIP
+355 GLILGLIGVP
-365 IGILS
+365 VGILS
-370 GLLAIF
+370 GLIAIF
-376 VLLKIVSN
+376 VLLKVISH
-384 ILKDFLGFEFVF
+384 ILKSFLGFEFIF
-396 TTNFFAIVISIILAI
+396 TTNLSAIAISILLAG

-444 KKLKTPKIIK
+444 KKLRTPRIIK
-454 KIFGVGGDIS
+454 SLFGVGGDIS

-485 VSIFIAMNAFV
+485 VSIFIAMSAFIE
-496 QYAIGATSVYYKDY
+496 YAFGTTSVYYKDY
-510 DYNLVVS
+510 DYNLIVNGRTS
-517 GKEEDIN
+517 EIN
-524 QLLELAKN
+524 QLLEIAKN

-540 IRELSVKVSKD
+540 NRDLVAEVAGRELRN
-551 AIEKHYTNEKKVADE
+551 HYTSEKKNADE
-566 SVGTVNTEGNEEYIT
+566 SLGMINSNDEKDYAN
-581 LVAVGKDEYMRILN
+581 LVAVGKDEYMRFLS

-600 YEDVKNKVILN
+600 YDDVKDKVILN

-617 ISDKQVYSTYRIYDY
+617 IDSKKAYSMYRIYDY
-632 KKGDY
+632 KKGDH
-637 ISANIEN
+637 ISASIDG
-644 KSIDLEIV
+644 KSTDLEIA
-652 AITDTMPMGLQNSYY
+652 AIVDSVPMGPYY
-667 SNGMFIISDEFF
+667 SNGMFIVSDEFF
-679 DEYKDKNDRSI
+679 DKYKSKEDMSVS
-690 NLYLDSS
+690 LYMDSS
-697 NPNELEEIAQKS
+697 NPNELEEIVRKS
-709 SACKYVENIEIIA
+709 NIGSYVENIETIA
-722 KEQNAMWLVISIF
+722 KEQNAMMLAISIF

-791 GKALII
+791 SKALVI
-797 GIPIGI
+797 GIPIGVG
-803 ALSYLLFKAFDIG
+803 LSYLLFKAFGIS
-816 YAMMYTLPL
+816 YEMTYELPFR
-825 KAIGISIVA
+825 AIGISIVV
-834 VAILIWVIM
+834 VAILIWVVM

>member
-42 SFRNTIIEY
+42 SFRSTIIEY
-51 EKQHSGDY
+51 EKQDSGDY
-59 HYVFYDVPSS
+59 HYVFYNVPVD
-69 DLKYIKNNRNVEEIY
+69 DLKYIKNNRNVEDVY
-84 LNEDLGYSLLENGK
+84 LNEDLGYSLLDGSK
-98 NSDKPYLYL
+98 NEDKPYLYL

-113 SIEKLGF
+113 SIEKLGIEL
-120 KLIDGRLPEND
+120 KEGRLPEND

-152 ELNLNLGERIS
+152 ELDLKLGERIS
-163 EGESIGQDVALKE
+163 DGESLDQGMALDE
-176 TENEK
+176 ERSESFVLRNE
-181 IINESQKNYKIVGII
+181 KNYKIVGII

-202 IEPYYAPGYT
+202 IEPYTAPGYT
-212 VVTILDDN
+212 VLTILNEN
-220 DVSGKLNVYVKYK
+220 DIKGSLNVYVRYK
-233 NVRKHISTTAQIIGI
+233 DVKKHLATTAQIIGI
-248 DEQVM
+248 DEQVL
-253 KRMSDRSDN
+253 KRISDPSNGMISESDTE
-262 MVSDSDIETFENAKY
+262 IFGNAKY
-277 IFATNDGLIRWE
+277 VFSENDSLIRWE
-289 NLEFKETTTN
+289 NLEFKEATRN
-299 TLYAVS
+299 VLYTVS
-305 AVVIVIIIITS
+305 AIVIVIIIVTS

-329 EKTKQYGMLASVG
+329 EKTRQYGMLASVG
-342 ATSKQIK
+342 ATSKQIR

-355 GFVLGIIGIP
+355 GLILGLIGVP
-365 IGILS
+365 VGILS
-370 GLLAIF
+370 GLIAIF
-376 VLLKIVSN
+376 VLLKVISH
-384 ILKDFLGFEFVF
+384 ILKSFLGFEFIF
-396 TTNFFAIVISIILAI
+396 TTNLSAIAISILLAG

-444 KKLKTPKIIK
+444 KKLRTPRIIK
-454 KIFGVGGDIS
+454 SLFGVGGDIS

-485 VSIFIAMNAFV
+485 VSIFIAMSAFIE
-496 QYAIGATSVYYKDY
+496 YAFGTTSVYYKDY
-510 DYNLVVS
+510 DYNLIVNGRTS
-517 GKEEDIN
+517 EIN
-524 QLLELAKN
+524 QLLEIAKN

-540 IRELSVKVSKD
+540 NRDLVAEVAGRELRN
-551 AIEKHYTNEKKVADE
+551 HYTSEKKNADE
-566 SVGTVNTEGNEEYIT
+566 SLGMINSNDEKDYAN
-581 LVAVGKDEYMRILN
+581 LMAVGKDEYMRFLS

-600 YEDVKNKVILN
+600 YDDVKDKVILN

-617 ISDKQVYSTYRIYDY
+617 IDSKKAYSMYRIYDY
-632 KKGDY
+632 KKGDH
-637 ISANIEN
+637 ISASIDG
-644 KSIDLEIV
+644 KSTDLEIA
-652 AITDTMPMGLQNSYY
+652 AIVDSVPMGPYY
-667 SNGMFIISDEFF
+667 SNGMFIVSDEFF
-679 DEYKDKNDRSI
+679 DKYKSKEDMSVS
-690 NLYLDSS
+690 LYMDSS
-697 NPNELEEIAQKS
+697 NPNELEEIVRKS
-709 SACKYVENIEIIA
+709 NIGSYVENIETIA
-722 KEQNAMWLVISIF
+722 KEQNAMMLAISIF

-784 LESVLYG
+784 LESVLYV
-791 GKALII
+791 GKALVI

-803 ALSYLLFKAFDIG
+803 VLSYLLFKAFGIG
-816 YAMMYTLPL
+816 YEMAYKLPL
-825 KAIGISIVA
+825 KAIGISIIA

>member
-42 SFRNTIIEY
+42 SFRSTIIEY
-51 EKQHSGDY
+51 EKQDSGDY
-59 HYVFYDVPSS
+59 HYVFYNVPAD
-69 DLKYIKNNRNVEEIY
+69 DLKYIKNNRNVENVY
-84 LNEDLGYSLLENGK
+84 LNEDLGYSLLDGSK
-98 NSDKPYLYL
+98 NEDKPYLYL

-113 SIEKLGF
+113 SIEKLGIEL
-120 KLIDGRLPEND
+120 KEGRLPEND

-152 ELNLNLGERIS
+152 ELDLKLGERIS
-163 EGESIGQDVALKE
+163 DGESLDQGKALDE
-176 TENEK
+176 ERSESFVLRNE
-181 IINESQKNYKIVGII
+181 KNYKIVGII

-202 IEPYYAPGYT
+202 IEPYTAPGYT
-212 VVTILDDN
+212 VLTILNEN
-220 DVSGKLNVYVKYK
+220 DIKGSLNVYVRYK
-233 NVRKHISTTAQIIGI
+233 DVKKHLATTAQIIGI
-248 DEQVM
+248 DEQVL
-253 KRMSDRSDN
+253 KRISDPSNGMISESDTE
-262 MVSDSDIETFENAKY
+262 ILGNAKY
-277 IFATNDGLIRWE
+277 VFSENDSLIRWE
-289 NLEFKETTTN
+289 NLEFKEATRN
-299 TLYAVS
+299 ALYTVS
-305 AVVIVIIIITS
+305 AIVIVIIIVTS

-329 EKTKQYGMLASVG
+329 EKTRQYGMLASVG
-342 ATSKQIK
+342 ATSKQIR

-355 GFVLGIIGIP
+355 GLILGLIGVP
-365 IGILS
+365 VGILS
-370 GLLAIF
+370 GLIAIF
-376 VLLKIVSN
+376 VLLKVISH
-384 ILKDFLGFEFVF
+384 ILKSFLGFEFIF
-396 TTNFFAIVISIILAI
+396 TTNLLAIAISILLAG

-444 KKLKTPKIIK
+444 KKLRTPRIIK
-454 KIFGVGGDIS
+454 SLFGVGGDIS

-485 VSIFIAMNAFV
+485 VSIFIAMSAFIE
-496 QYAIGATSVYYKDY
+496 YAFGTTSVYYKDY
-510 DYNLVVS
+510 DYNLIVNGRTS
-517 GKEEDIN
+517 EIN
-524 QLLELAKN
+524 QLLEIVKN

-540 IRELSVKVSKD
+540 NRNLVAEVAGRELRN
-551 AIEKHYTNEKKVADE
+551 HYTSEKKNADE
-566 SVGTVNTEGNEEYIT
+566 SLGMINSNDEKDYAN
-581 LVAVGKDEYMRILN
+581 LVAVGKDEYMRFLS

-600 YEDVKNKVILN
+600 YDDVKDKVILN

-617 ISDKQVYSTYRIYDY
+617 IDSKKAYSMYRIYDY
-632 KKGDY
+632 KKGDH
-637 ISANIEN
+637 ISASING
-644 KSIDLEIV
+644 KSTDLEIA
-652 AITDTMPMGLQNSYY
+652 AIVDSVPMGPYY
-667 SNGMFIISDEFF
+667 SNGMFIVSDEFF
-679 DEYKDKNDRSI
+679 DKYKSKEDMSVS
-690 NLYLDSS
+690 LYMDSS
-697 NPNELEEIAQKS
+697 NPNELEEIVRKS
-709 SACKYVENIEIIA
+709 NIGSYVENIETIA
-722 KEQNAMWLVISIF
+722 KEQNAMMLAISIF

-791 GKALII
+791 GKALVI
-797 GIPIGI
+797 GIPIGVG
-803 ALSYLLFKAFDIG
+803 LSYLLFKAFGIS
-816 YAMMYTLPL
+816 YEMTYELPF
-825 KAIGISIVA
+825 KAIGISIVV
-834 VAILIWVIM
+834 VAILIWVVM

>member
-42 SFRNTIIEY
+42 SFRSTIIEY

-59 HYVFYDVPSS
+59 HYVFYNVPAD
-69 DLKYIKNNRNVEEIY
+69 DLKYIRNNRNVDEVY
-84 LNEDLGYSLLENGK
+84 LNEDLGYSLLNGGK
-98 NSDKPYLYL
+98 NEDKPYLYL

-113 SIEKLGF
+113 SIEKLGIS
-120 KLIDGRLPEND
+120 LVDGRLPEND

-152 ELNLNLGERIS
+152 ELDLNLGERIS
-163 EGESIGQDVALKE
+163 DGESLGQGVALKDV
-176 TENEK
+176 ENEEFVPK
-181 IINESQKNYKIVGII
+181 SEKTYKIVGII
-196 ERPNFD
+196 ERPNLD
-202 IEPYYAPGYT
+202 VEPYRAPGYT
-212 VVTILDDN
+212 VLTILSDKYVTN
-220 DVSGKLNVYVKYK
+220 NLNVYVRYK
-233 NVRKHISTTAQIIGI
+233 DVKKHITTTAQIIGI

-253 KRMSDRSDN
+253 KRITDPSKGMISESDT
-262 MVSDSDIETFENAKY
+262 EAFGNAKY
-277 IFATNDGLIRWE
+277 SFSENDGLLRWE
-289 NLEFKETTTN
+289 NLEFNESTTN

-305 AVVIVIIIITS
+305 AVVIVIIIVTS

-329 EKTKQYGMLASVG
+329 EKTRQYGMLASVG
-342 ATSKQIK
+342 ATSKQIR

-355 GFVLGIIGIP
+355 GLILGLIGVP
-365 IGILS
+365 VGILS
-370 GLLAIF
+370 GLIAIF
-376 VLLKIVSN
+376 ILLKVISN
-384 ILKDFLGFEFVF
+384 ILKDFLGIEFIY
-396 TTNFFAIVISIILAI
+396 TTSFLAIAISIVLAS

-433 IRNTDD
+433 IRNADD

-444 KKLKTPKIIK
+444 KKLRTPKIIK
-454 KIFGVGGDIS
+454 RLFGIGGDIS

-485 VSIFIAMNAFV
+485 VSIFIAMSAFV
-496 QYAIGATSVYYKDY
+496 QYAFGATSVYYKNY
-510 DYNLVVS
+510 DYNLVVNAS
-517 GKEEDIN
+517 ESDIN
-524 QLLELAKN
+524 QLLEIAKN

-540 IRELSVKVSKD
+540 TRQLMLDVSGKELTN
-551 AIEKHYTNEKKVADE
+551 HYTNEKKSADE
-566 SVGTVNTEGNEEYIT
+566 SIGVINPDNEKDYIT
-581 LVAVGKDEYMRILN
+581 IFAVGKEEYMRFLN

-600 YEDVKNKVILN
+600 YEDVKDKVILK
-611 DSAKTY
+611 DSTKTY
-617 ISDKQVYSTYRIYDY
+617 IDSKKTYSMYRVYDY

-637 ISANIEN
+637 ISASIDG
-644 KSIDLEIV
+644 KSIDLEIA
-652 AITDTMPMGLQNSYY
+652 AIVDSVPMGLQNDYY
-667 SNGMFIISDEFF
+667 SNGMLIVSDEFF
-679 DEYKDKNDRSI
+679 DKYKNKDDMSVS
-690 NLYLDSS
+690 LYADSS
-697 NPNELEEIAQKS
+697 NPSELEEFAKKS
-709 SACKYVENIEIIA
+709 SAVKYVENIETMV
-722 KEQNAMWLVISIF
+722 KEQSAMWLVISIF

-791 GKALII
+791 GKALVI

-803 ALSYLLFKAFDIG
+803 GLSYLLFKSFGIG
-816 YAMMYTLPL
+816 YEMTYELPL
-825 KAIGISIVA
+825 KAIGISIIA
-834 VAILIWVIM
+834 VVVLIWVIM

>member
-42 SFRNTIIEY
+42 SFRSTIIEY
-51 EKQHSGDY
+51 EKQDSGDY
-59 HYVFYDVPSS
+59 HYVFYNVPAD
-69 DLKYIKNNRNVEEIY
+69 DLKYIKNNRNVENVY
-84 LNEDLGYSLLENGK
+84 LNEDLGYSLLDGSK
-98 NSDKPYLYL
+98 NEDKPYLYL

-113 SIEKLGF
+113 SIEKLGIEL
-120 KLIDGRLPEND
+120 KEGRLPEND

-152 ELNLNLGERIS
+152 ELDLKLGERIS
-163 EGESIGQDVALKE
+163 DGESLDQGKALDE
-176 TENEK
+176 ERSESFVLRNE
-181 IINESQKNYKIVGII
+181 KNYKIVGII

-202 IEPYYAPGYT
+202 IEPYTAPGYT
-212 VVTILDDN
+212 VLTILNEN
-220 DVSGKLNVYVKYK
+220 DIKGSLNVYVRYK
-233 NVRKHISTTAQIIGI
+233 DVKKHLATTAQIIGI
-248 DEQVM
+248 DEQVL
-253 KRMSDRSDN
+253 KRISDPSNGMISESDTE
-262 MVSDSDIETFENAKY
+262 ILGNAKY
-277 IFATNDGLIRWE
+277 VFSKNDSLIRWE
-289 NLEFKETTTN
+289 NLEFKEATRN
-299 TLYAVS
+299 VLYTVS
-305 AVVIVIIIITS
+305 AIVIVIIIVTS

-329 EKTKQYGMLASVG
+329 EKTRQYGMLASVG
-342 ATSKQIK
+342 ATSKQIR

-355 GFVLGIIGIP
+355 GLILGLIGVP
-365 IGILS
+365 VGILS
-370 GLLAIF
+370 GLIAIF
-376 VLLKIVSN
+376 VLLKVISH
-384 ILKDFLGFEFVF
+384 ILKSFLGFEFIF
-396 TTNFFAIVISIILAI
+396 TTNLLAIAISILLAG
-411 ITIYLSARKSAKKA
+411 ITIYLSARKSAKRA

-444 KKLKTPKIIK
+444 KKLRTPRIIK
-454 KIFGVGGDIS
+454 SLFGVGGDIS

-485 VSIFIAMNAFV
+485 VSIFIAMSAFIE
-496 QYAIGATSVYYKDY
+496 YAFGTTSVYYKDY
-510 DYNLVVS
+510 DYNLIVNGRTS
-517 GKEEDIN
+517 EIN
-524 QLLELAKN
+524 QLLEIVKN

-540 IRELSVKVSKD
+540 NRNLVAEVAGRELRN
-551 AIEKHYTNEKKVADE
+551 HYTSEKKNADE
-566 SVGTVNTEGNEEYIT
+566 SLGMINSNDEKDYAN
-581 LVAVGKDEYMRILN
+581 LVAVGKDEYMRFLS

-600 YEDVKNKVILN
+600 YDDVKDKVILN

-617 ISDKQVYSTYRIYDY
+617 IDSKKAYSMYRIYDY
-632 KKGDY
+632 KKGDH
-637 ISANIEN
+637 ISASING
-644 KSIDLEIV
+644 KSTDLEIA
-652 AITDTMPMGLQNSYY
+652 AIVDSVPMGPYY
-667 SNGMFIISDEFF
+667 SNGMFIVSDEFF
-679 DEYKDKNDRSI
+679 DKYKSKEDMSVS
-690 NLYLDSS
+690 LYMDSS
-697 NPNELEEIAQKS
+697 NPNELEEIVRKS
-709 SACKYVENIEIIA
+709 NIGSYVENIETIA
-722 KEQNAMWLVISIF
+722 KEQNAMMLAISIF

-791 GKALII
+791 GKALVI
-797 GIPIGI
+797 GIPIGVG
-803 ALSYLLFKAFDIG
+803 LSYLLFKAFGIS
-816 YAMMYTLPL
+816 YEMTYELPF
-825 KAIGISIVA
+825 KAIGISIVV
-834 VAILIWVIM
+834 VAILIWVVM

>member
-42 SFRNTIIEY
+42 SFRSTIIEY
-51 EKQHSGDY
+51 EKQDSGDY
-59 HYVFYDVPSS
+59 HYVFYNVPVD
-69 DLKYIKNNRNVEEIY
+69 DLKYIKNNRNVEDVY
-84 LNEDLGYSLLENGK
+84 LNEDLGYSLLDGSK
-98 NSDKPYLYL
+98 NEDKPYLYL

-113 SIEKLGF
+113 SIEKLGIEL
-120 KLIDGRLPEND
+120 KEGRLPEND

-152 ELNLNLGERIS
+152 ELDLKLGERIS
-163 EGESIGQDVALKE
+163 DGESLDQGMALDE
-176 TENEK
+176 ERSESFVLRNE
-181 IINESQKNYKIVGII
+181 KNYKIVGII

-202 IEPYYAPGYT
+202 IEPYTAPGYT
-212 VVTILDDN
+212 VLTILNEN
-220 DVSGKLNVYVKYK
+220 DIKGSLNVYVRYK
-233 NVRKHISTTAQIIGI
+233 DVKKHLATTAQIIGI
-248 DEQVM
+248 DEQVL
-253 KRMSDRSDN
+253 KRISDPSNGMISESDTE
-262 MVSDSDIETFENAKY
+262 IFGNAKY
-277 IFATNDGLIRWE
+277 VFSENDSLIRWE
-289 NLEFKETTTN
+289 NLEFKEATRN
-299 TLYAVS
+299 VLYTVS
-305 AVVIVIIIITS
+305 AIVIVIIIVTS

-329 EKTKQYGMLASVG
+329 EKTRQYGMLASVG
-342 ATSKQIK
+342 ATSKQIR

-355 GFVLGIIGIP
+355 GLILGLIGVP
-365 IGILS
+365 VGILS
-370 GLLAIF
+370 GLIAIF
-376 VLLKIVSN
+376 VLLKVISH
-384 ILKDFLGFEFVF
+384 ILKSFLGFEFIF
-396 TTNFFAIVISIILAI
+396 TTNLSAIAISILLAG

-425 SKISPIEA
+425 SKISLIEA

-444 KKLKTPKIIK
+444 KKLRTPRIIK
-454 KIFGVGGDIS
+454 SLFGVGGDIS

-485 VSIFIAMNAFV
+485 VSIFIAMSAFIE
-496 QYAIGATSVYYKDY
+496 YAFGTTSVYYKDY
-510 DYNLVVS
+510 DYNLIVNGRTS
-517 GKEEDIN
+517 EIN
-524 QLLELAKN
+524 QLLEIAKN

-540 IRELSVKVSKD
+540 NRDLVAEVAGRELRN
-551 AIEKHYTNEKKVADE
+551 HYTSEKKNADE
-566 SVGTVNTEGNEEYIT
+566 SLGMINSNDEKDYAN
-581 LVAVGKDEYMRILN
+581 LVAVGKDEYMRFLS

-600 YEDVKNKVILN
+600 YDDVKDKVILN

-617 ISDKQVYSTYRIYDY
+617 IDSKKAYSMYRIYDY
-632 KKGDY
+632 KKGDH
-637 ISANIEN
+637 ISASIDG
-644 KSIDLEIV
+644 KSTDLEIA
-652 AITDTMPMGLQNSYY
+652 AIVDSVPMGPYY
-667 SNGMFIISDEFF
+667 SNGMFIVSDEFF
-679 DEYKDKNDRSI
+679 DKYKSKEDMSVS
-690 NLYLDSS
+690 LYMDSS
-697 NPNELEEIAQKS
+697 NPNELEEIVRKS
-709 SACKYVENIEIIA
+709 NIGSYVENIETIA
-722 KEQNAMWLVISIF
+722 KEQNAMMLAISIF

-784 LESVLYG
+784 LESVLYV
-791 GKALII
+791 GKALVI

-803 ALSYLLFKAFDIG
+803 VLSYLLFKAFGIG
-816 YAMMYTLPL
+816 YEMAYKLPL
-825 KAIGISIVA
+825 KAIGISIIA

>member
-42 SFRNTIIEY
+42 SFRSTIIEY
-51 EKQHSGDY
+51 EKQDSGDY
-59 HYVFYDVPSS
+59 HYVFYNVPVD
-69 DLKYIKNNRNVEEIY
+69 DLKYIKNNRNVEDVY
-84 LNEDLGYSLLENGK
+84 LNEDLGYSLLDGSK
-98 NSDKPYLYL
+98 NEDKPYLYL

-113 SIEKLGF
+113 SIEKLGIEL
-120 KLIDGRLPEND
+120 KEGRLPEND

-152 ELNLNLGERIS
+152 ELDLKLGERIS
-163 EGESIGQDVALKE
+163 DGESLDQGKALDE
-176 TENEK
+176 ERSESFVLRNE
-181 IINESQKNYKIVGII
+181 KNYKIVGII

-202 IEPYYAPGYT
+202 IEPYTAPGYT
-212 VVTILDDN
+212 VLTILNEN
-220 DVSGKLNVYVKYK
+220 DINGSLNVYVRYK
-233 NVRKHISTTAQIIGI
+233 DVKKHLATTAQIIGI
-248 DEQVM
+248 DEQVL
-253 KRMSDRSDN
+253 KRISDPSNGMISESDTE
-262 MVSDSDIETFENAKY
+262 IFGNAKY
-277 IFATNDGLIRWE
+277 VFSENDSLIRWE
-289 NLEFKETTTN
+289 NLEFKEATRN
-299 TLYAVS
+299 VLYTVS
-305 AVVIVIIIITS
+305 AIVIVIIIVTS

-329 EKTKQYGMLASVG
+329 EKTRQYGMLASVG
-342 ATSKQIK
+342 ATSKQIR

-355 GFVLGIIGIP
+355 GLILGLIGVP
-365 IGILS
+365 VGILS
-370 GLLAIF
+370 GLIAIF
-376 VLLKIVSN
+376 VLLKVISH
-384 ILKDFLGFEFVF
+384 ILKSFLGFEFIF
-396 TTNFFAIVISIILAI
+396 TTNLLAIAISILLAG
-411 ITIYLSARKSAKKA
+411 ITIYLSARKSAKRA

-444 KKLKTPKIIK
+444 KKLRTPRIIK
-454 KIFGVGGDIS
+454 SLFGVGGDIS

-485 VSIFIAMNAFV
+485 VSIFIAMSAFIE
-496 QYAIGATSVYYKDY
+496 YAFGTTSVYYKDY
-510 DYNLVVS
+510 DYNLIVNGRTS
-517 GKEEDIN
+517 EIN
-524 QLLELAKN
+524 QLLEIVKN

-540 IRELSVKVSKD
+540 NRNLVAEVAGRELRN
-551 AIEKHYTNEKKVADE
+551 HYTSEKKNADE
-566 SVGTVNTEGNEEYIT
+566 SLGMINSNDEKDYAN
-581 LVAVGKDEYMRILN
+581 LVAVGKDEYMRFLS

-600 YEDVKNKVILN
+600 YDDVKDKVILN

-617 ISDKQVYSTYRIYDY
+617 IDSKKAYSMYRIYDY
-632 KKGDY
+632 KKGDH
-637 ISANIEN
+637 ISASING
-644 KSIDLEIV
+644 KSTDLEIA
-652 AITDTMPMGLQNSYY
+652 AIVDSVPMGPYY
-667 SNGMFIISDEFF
+667 SNGMFIVSDEFF
-679 DEYKDKNDRSI
+679 DKYKSKEDMSVS
-690 NLYLDSS
+690 LYMDSS
-697 NPNELEEIAQKS
+697 NPNELEEIVRKS
-709 SACKYVENIEIIA
+709 NIGSYVENIETIA
-722 KEQNAMWLVISIF
+722 KEQNAMMLAISIF

-791 GKALII
+791 GKALVI
-797 GIPIGI
+797 GIPIGVG
-803 ALSYLLFKAFDIG
+803 LSYLLFKAFGIS
-816 YAMMYTLPL
+816 YEMTYELPF
-825 KAIGISIVA
+825 KAIGISIVV
-834 VAILIWVIM
+834 VAILIWVVM

>member
-1 MNLLN
+1 MN
-6 RLTLKNLRLNKKR
+6 
-19 TLVTIIGII
+19 G
-28 LSTALITGVATLVS
+28 
-42 SFRNTIIEY
+42 
-51 EKQHSGDY
+51 
-59 HYVFYDVPSS
+59 
-69 DLKYIKNNRNVEEIY
+69 
-84 LNEDLGYSLLENGK
+84 GK
-98 NSDKPYLYL
+98 NEDKPYLYL

-113 SIEKLGF
+113 SIEKLGIS
-120 KLIDGRLPEND
+120 LVEGRLPEND

-152 ELNLNLGERIS
+152 ELDLNLGERIS
-163 EGESIGQDVALKE
+163 GGESLGQGVALE
-176 TENEK
+176 DVENEEFVPK
-181 IINESQKNYKIVGII
+181 SEKTYKIVGII

-202 IEPYYAPGYT
+202 VEPYRAHGYT
-212 VVTILDDN
+212 VLTILSDKYVTN
-220 DVSGKLNVYVKYK
+220 NLNVYVRYK
-233 NVRKHISTTAQIIGI
+233 NVKKHITTTAQIIGI

-253 KRMSDRSDN
+253 KRITDPSNGMISESDA
-262 MVSDSDIETFENAKY
+262 EAFGNAKY
-277 IFATNDGLIRWE
+277 SFSENDGLLRWE
-289 NLEFKETTTN
+289 NLEFNESTTN

-305 AVVIVIIIITS
+305 AVVIVIIVTS
-316 VFCIRNSFEISIT
+316 VFCIKNSFEISIT
-329 EKTKQYGMLASVG
+329 EKTRQYGMLASVG

-355 GFVLGIIGIP
+355 GLILGIIGIP
-365 IGILS
+365 VGILS
-370 GLLAIF
+370 GLVAIF
-376 VLLKIVSN
+376 ILLKVISN
-384 ILKDFLGFEFVF
+384 ILKDFAGIEFIYATSF
-396 TTNFFAIVISIILAI
+396 LAIAISIVLAS

-444 KKLKTPKIIK
+444 KKLRSPKIIK
-454 KIFGVGGDIS
+454 RLFGVGGDIS

-485 VSIFIAMNAFV
+485 VSIFIAMSAFV
-496 QYAIGATSVYYKDY
+496 QYAFDATSVYYKNY
-510 DYNLVVS
+510 DYNLVINAS
-517 GKEEDIN
+517 ESDIN
-524 QLLELAKN
+524 QLLEIAKN

-540 IRELSVKVSKD
+540 ARQLVLDVSGKELTN
-551 AIEKHYTNEKKVADE
+551 HYTNEKKSADE
-566 SVGTVNTEGNEEYIT
+566 GIGVINPDKEKDCIT
-581 LVAVGKDEYMRILN
+581 IVAVGKEEYMRFLN

-600 YEDVKNKVILN
+600 YEDVKDKIILN

-617 ISDKQVYSTYRIYDY
+617 IDSKKAYSMYRIYDY
-632 KKGDY
+632 KKGNH
-637 ISANIEN
+637 ISVNIDD

-652 AITDTMPMGLQNSYY
+652 AIVDSVPMGLQNDYY
-667 SNGMFIISDEFF
+667 SNGMFIVSDEFL
-679 DEYKDKNDRSI
+679 DKYKTKDDMNAS
-690 NLYLDSS
+690 LYVDSS
-697 NPNELEEIAQKS
+697 APSELEEIAKNS
-709 SACKYVENIEIIA
+709 SGVKYVENIETMA
-722 KEQNAMWLVISIF
+722 KTQSAIWLVISIF
-735 LYGFIAVISLIGVTN
+735 LYGFIAVISLIGITN

-803 ALSYLLFKAFDIG
+803 GLSYLLFKSFGIG
-816 YAMMYTLPL
+816 YEMTYELPL
-825 KAIGISIVA
+825 KAIGISIIA
-834 VAILIWVIM
+834 VVVLIWVIM